1 VKVDVKK
8 DGKGRTVRHRFAT
21 TLLAV
26 KTAESATHPT
36 IASASK
42 TTLRATTADATVCV
56 LTVSKVPPLPS
67 PSFASPSPSAAVCNS
82 TSRRRRERSSSKDE
96 LLNTMGRLF
105 IKGNIFIEI
114 TNLLRDTIGQLAVL
128 N

>member
-1 VKVDVKK
+1 MAANVPMANVKK
-8 DGKGRTVRHRFAT
+8 DGPDRTVRHRFAT

-56 LTVSKVPPLPS
+56 LTVSKVPPLLS

-96 LLNTMGRLF
+96 LLARDFTQVFGRLVWSQ
-105 IKGNIFIEI
+105 KACIENKQSI
-114 TNLLRDTIGQLAVL
+114 
-128 N
+128 